1 MNALPLVLH
10 MPFGYF
16 PSPVGGTEVY
26 VAALCRELRELGCT
40 SVIAAPG
47 CDDDHYHH
55 EATEV
60 FRFGVSPSHTLT
72 EGVGDLTAA
81 QNFGALL
88 DQLRPQIVHFHAQS
102 PAVSVLA
109 LREAKRRGI
118 ATVYTYH
125 TPTGS
130 CHRGTLMRWGT
141 EPCDG
146 RLTATRCAACQL
158 HHLGVPKMAAQIIAM
173 TSWATHKVAPYFPA
187 KARWQI
193 PLRAA
198 LLAANRHHSIREW
211 WAGMDRIVALCAW
224 TEKLLET
231 NGVPRNRVRK
241 VRHGL
246 TQQPDPAPVPPP
258 RDPSKPVKLV
268 FLGRLDPTKGLHV
281 LLDALDLV
289 PDLAVQLDVHTII
302 EAASS
307 PYSVA
312 LQARLQAHRLVRICP
327 PVPSSEVIHTLRS
340 ASALVVPSA
349 GFETGPLVVLEAFAA
364 GIPVVGS
371 GFGGVAEWVTDG
383 VNGLLVP
390 DLQPASWA
398 RALRRLV
405 NEPSLLD
412 RLTAGVKPPRA
423 MSAVAEEMLSIYED
437 LAAGQ
442 SKHTAELSHPLI

>member
-1 MNALPLVLH
+1 MSACPLILH
-10 MPFGYF
+10 VPFGYF

-26 VAALCRELRELGCT
+26 VAALCRELRELGYT
-40 SVIAAPG
+40 NVIAAPG
-47 CDDDHYHH
+47 AESECYQH

-60 FRFGVSPSHTLT
+60 FRFGVNPSHIPI

-88 DQLRPQIVHFHAQS
+88 DRIQPQIVHFHAQS

-109 LREAKRRGI
+109 LREARQRGL

-158 HHLGVPKMAAQIIAM
+158 HSLGVPKMAAQTFAS
-173 TSWATHKVAPYFPA
+173 TSWASHRLAPYFPA
-187 KARWQI
+187 KACWQI

-198 LLAANRHHSIREW
+198 PLAAHRHHFIREW
-211 WAGMDRIVALCAW
+211 WAGMDRVIALCAW
-224 TEKLLET
+224 TERLLET
-231 NGVPRNRVRK
+231 NGVPRSRVRT

-246 TQQPDPAPVPPP
+246 TQLPGVAPAKLP
-258 RDPSKPVKLV
+258 RDPSEPVKLV

-281 LLDALDLV
+281 LLEALDLM
-289 PDLAVQLDVHTII
+289 PDVAVQVDVHTIM
-302 EAASS
+302 ETNTSA
-307 PYSVA
+307 YTQG
-312 LQARLQAHRLVRICP
+312 LQAQLQAHPKVRVCP
-327 PVPSSEVIHTLRS
+327 PVPSSAVIATLRGT
-340 ASALVVPSA
+340 SALVVPSA

-371 GFGGVAEWVTDG
+371 GFGGIAEWVTDG
-383 VNGLLVP
+383 VDGLLVP
-390 DLQPASWA
+390 DLKAESWA
-398 RALRRLV
+398 KALTRLV
-405 NEPSLLD
+405 NEPGLLD
-412 RLTAGVKPPRA
+412 RLTAGVKPPRS
-423 MSAVAEEMLSIYED
+423 MRAVAEEV
-437 LAAGQ
+437 LAVYQ
-442 SKHTAELSHPLI
+442 ELLPLV